1 MGQIF
6 LSDRDELERLISDKR
21 IFLVHTKS
29 FEKLYIRE
37 WLQKSELVEFTDF
50 TPNPKFDE
58 IERAVSGFDRS
69 GCDFIMA
76 VGGGSAIDTAKCIK
90 LFAGLEKADYLDKE
104 KWKVSTLPLLAIPTT
119 AGSGSE
125 STKHAVAYKDGIKQS
140 ISFDSILP
148 DYVYLDGKFL
158 KGLPEYQ
165 KKSTMLDALCQAIE
179 SFWSVRANDE
189 SMEYSRKSIDLIKD
203 NWKAYL
209 DGNEEAAELI
219 MQASNLSGRAINI
232 TTTTAAHAMSYG
244 ITSRYKIPH
253 GHAVAL
259 CMISVW
265 RDLLKREDFIDKM
278 KLIDRQLSYN
288 EFVEMMKK
296 MKMTDVCLSVADGD
310 LEALVL
316 GVNPER
322 LGNHPVELSKD
333 DIRKMYK
340 EMLKIED

>member
-6 LSDRDELERLISDKR
+6 LSDKDELERLVSDKR
-21 IFLVHTKS
+21 LFLVHTKS
-29 FEKLYIRE
+29 FEKLYIKE
-37 WLQKSELVEFTDF
+37 WINGSRVVEFTDF
-50 TPNPKFDE
+50 TPNPKLDE
-58 IERAVSGFDRS
+58 IEKAVIGFSRS
-69 GCDFIMA
+69 GCDFIVA

-90 LFAGLEKADYLDKE
+90 LFAGLEKSDYLDKE
-104 KWKVSTLPLLAIPTT
+104 KWKESTLPLLAIPTT

-140 ISFDSILP
+140 ISHDCILP
-148 DYVYLDGKFL
+148 DYVFLDGKLL

-189 SMEYSRKSIDLIKD
+189 SRDYSLKSMEIIKN
-203 NWKAYL
+203 NWEEYL
-209 DGNEEAAELI
+209 DGNADAAEKM

-232 TTTTAAHAMSYG
+232 TATTAAHAMSYG
-244 ITSRYKIPH
+244 ITSRYKVPH

-265 RDLLKREDFIDKM
+265 RDLLKREEFIDKM

-288 EFVEMMKK
+288 EFVEIMKK

-333 DIRKMYK
+333 DIRRMYK